1 MDLEMEFKSAID
13 FHRNNP
19 EQSLESHYKN
29 LRLELSN
36 NVIDKKVIYL
46 DTKFWVLLRD
56 AILFPD
62 KDLQVT
68 ELLKTSEFLNES
80 NKCIFPISEDV
91 FLEVLKQTD
100 LRTLTTTV
108 ALIDKLS
115 NGISLINFDERVM
128 LEVMNFLGVTTGKP
142 VHETKELVWTKF
154 SYILGFNTCSI
165 SSLGK
170 AENLM
175 LQKSFV
181 DEMWN
186 KSLLQILEDM
196 KGIEFLRK
204 FLNSTFG
211 NNLNEGK
218 LKHQHEAS
226 SFQQMFLNEI
236 GGIVDVYKEDLAQMM
251 VLMIERENKLTFSEE
266 EIKPHHS
273 ETMRLMK
280 NTIYNLFRLNKVGSA
295 MPALQISAALYASVR
310 WDKKQNFQD
319 HDFHDFRHATAALPY
334 CDYFFTEKR
343 LAHLVTQNNLGYDK
357 VYKCQVQSKVKDAL
371 SLIKN
376 IK

>member
-1 MDLEMEFKSAID
+1 MLATNGLKLKSESTID

-19 EQSLESHYKN
+19 EQTLENYYKY
-29 LRLELSN
+29 LRLELSG
-36 NVIDKKVIYL
+36 NVINKKVIYL

-68 ELLKTSEFLNES
+68 ELLKISEFLNEN

-91 FLEVLKQTD
+91 FIEVLKQTD
-100 LRTLTTTV
+100 INTLIATV
-108 ALIDKLS
+108 TLIDKLS

-128 LEVMNFLGVTTGKP
+128 LEVMNFWAETTGKP
-142 VHETKELVWTKF
+142 VHDTKELVWTKF
-154 SYILGFNTCSI
+154 SYILGFNTCSL
-165 SSLGK
+165 SSLNK
-170 AENLM
+170 AENLI

-196 KGIEFLRK
+196 KGAEFLRK
-204 FLNSTFG
+204 FLNFTFG

-226 SFQQMFLNEI
+226 SFQQMFLNEV
-236 GGIVDVYKEDLAQMM
+236 GGIVDVYKEDLAKMM
-251 VLMIERENKLTFSEE
+251 VLIIERENKITFSDE
-266 EIKPHHS
+266 EIKSHHS

-295 MPALQISAALYASVR
+295 MPTMQISAALYASVR
-310 WDKKQNFQD
+310 WDK
-319 HDFHDFRHATAALPY
+319 
-334 CDYFFTEKR
+334 
-343 LAHLVTQNNLGYDK
+343 
-357 VYKCQVQSKVKDAL
+357 QVSRGRPA
-371 SLIKN
+371 
-376 IK
+376 